1 MTASQTADA
10 SPKTAPSPAV
20 ARPASA
26 EGAAAQAE
34 ASETQPSRARRLLA
48 LLKRGVG
55 AALAI
60 RRRMVARAKA
70 LLPGAK
76 KPVAETAADAA
87 VADAHEDRRE
97 PVLADEAALAVMQ
110 GPTGDARKVAKRAHV
125 DAASAPAASA
135 PAAAPGPARGL
146 TVGHAYAA
154 LAGLILGAIIGA
166 GLFWNLA
173 VVQTKRMHRAY
184 AVSEAATEEIQRLNE
199 ELAAA
204 EQKLADANKQQE
216 SARHVVAPA
225 RPVSRPTG
233 PDASCELSGKRG
245 EMIEELRACLKEFT
259 RYSR

>member
-1 MTASQTADA
+1 MNAAQTANA
-10 SPKTAPSPAV
+10 SPKTAPSAAV
-20 ARPASA
+20 ARAASA
-26 EGAAAQAE
+26 QSTAAQAD
-34 ASETQPSRARRLLA
+34 ASETQTSRARRLLA
-48 LLKRGVG
+48 LLKRAV
-55 AALAI
+55 AAVLAI
-60 RRRMVARAKA
+60 RRRMVAMAGA
-70 LLPGAK
+70 LLPGAN

-87 VADAHEDRRE
+87 VTDALEERRE
-97 PVLADEAALAVMQ
+97 PVLADEAALAFMQ
-110 GPTGDARKVAKRAHV
+110 GPAGDARKEAKRTHV
-125 DAASAPAASA
+125 DAASPPAGGAPAPA
-135 PAAAPGPARGL
+135 PNPARRL

-184 AVSEAATEEIQRLNE
+184 AASEAAAEEVSRLSE

-204 EQKLADANKQQE
+204 EQKLADANKPQE
-216 SARHVVAPA
+216 PARHAVAPA
-225 RPVSRPTG
+225 RPVSAPTG